1 MKRPRTGAAAIGS
14 VVALVAIAA
23 AYAAYTSPTFEAT
36 QAGTTTTIKVSVDPN
51 DDPTAVL
58 QIMVPPETQVTTN
71 QAPGTALGQVK
82 AVVRALDL
90 AGENLE
96 LEGQVLV
103 AAPGQVSAAV
113 REACVAS
120 TPVAATWVLALSAA
134 GWKLEIP
141 AFFAPRGGG
150 AKVIYA
156 CFAPPDIPVGTP
168 GRAPFG
174 AKLSS
179 LEATFTGVFSVTACT
194 WRGAFWPYTPLVG
207 EVNWDSPVA
216 SHAGYGP
223 GGAAFGSVH
232 LTARRAGAGAKLVGR
247 VTQGGAGRSVETSR
261 SSGARS
267 PGSWGGWA
275 GRELPRTA
283 PSPSGRGQARS
294 SERGQLRHVSWRAA
308 RKSGSGS

>member
-1 MKRPRTGAAAIGS
+1 MKRPWTVVAAIGS
-14 VVALVAIAA
+14 VAALVAIAA
-23 AYAAYTSPTFEAT
+23 GYAAYTSPKFEAT

-51 DDPTAVL
+51 DDPTAML
-58 QIMVPPETQVTTN
+58 QIIVPSETQVTTN

-82 AVVRALDL
+82 AVVRALDF
-90 AGENLE
+90 AGEDLE

-113 REACVAS
+113 RKACVAS

-134 GWKLEIP
+134 GRELEIP
-141 AFFAPRGGG
+141 AFFVAAQRPS
-150 AKVIYA
+150 KNIYV
-156 CFAPPDIPVGTP
+156 CFAPPDVPVGTP

-179 LEATFTGVFSVTACT
+179 LEATFTSVFSVTACT

-207 EVNWDSPVA
+207 EVNWLSPVA
-216 SHAGYGP
+216 SHAGYEP

-247 VTQGGAGRSVETSR
+247 VTQGGAGRSVDSVTIFGGSVSGKLR
-261 SSGARS
+261 WLGRARVTANGAFTFRARAGTFFRARAVAACFLASSK
-267 PGSWGGWA
+267 
-275 GRELPRTA
+275 E
-283 PSPSGRGQARS
+283 
-294 SERGQLRHVSWRAA
+294 V
-308 RKSGSGS
+308 RKR

>member
-1 MKRPRTGAAAIGS
+1 MKRPWTVVAAIGS

-23 AYAAYTSPTFEAT
+23 AYAAYTSPKFEAT

-51 DDPTAVL
+51 DDPTAML
-58 QIMVPPETQVTTN
+58 QIMVPSETQVTTN

-90 AGENLE
+90 AGEDLE

-134 GWKLEIP
+134 GLELEIP
-141 AFFAPRGGG
+141 AFFVAAQRPS
-150 AKVIYA
+150 KNIYV
-156 CFAPPDIPVGTP
+156 CFAPPDVPVGTP

-194 WRGAFWPYTPLVG
+194 WRGGFFPYTPLVG
-207 EVNWDSPVA
+207 EVNCDGAVTSPAVIDD
-216 SHAGYGP
+216 GR
-223 GGAAFGSVH
+223 VT
-232 LTARRAGAGAKLVGR
+232 LTARRAGAGANLVGR
-247 VTQGGAGRSVETSR
+247 VTQGGGGRSDATVTIFGGSVPGKLR
-261 SSGARS
+261 WLGRARVTANGTFS
-267 PGSWGGWA
+267 FRARA
-275 GRELPRTA
+275 GTFFR
-283 PSPSGRGQARS
+283 ARA
-294 SERGQLRHVSWRAA
+294 VAA
-308 RKSGSGS
+308 CFLAHSKEVRKR